1 MKKTVD
7 IADDETTPRVMN
19 DLNAIIRAA
28 LAPPNDPPVSYLAR
42 TYGLSRQGLYKVCT
56 THGMETSTFE
66 CPENVFIILTQKGKR
81 SPLRT
86 RLADPAEQARI
97 KSSIKK
103 YYDDQTNL
111 RILANRATA

>member
-1 MKKTVD
+1 MSELTD
-7 IADDETTPRVMN
+7 
-19 DLNAIIRAA
+19 IIRAA

-42 TYGLSRQGLYKVCT
+42 TYGISRQGLYKCCAA
-56 THGMETSTFE
+56 HGMETSTFE

-81 SPLRT
+81 SQLRT
-86 RLADPAEQARI
+86 RLADPAEQSRI

-103 YYDDQTNL
+103 YYADQTNL